1 MTNIWSLVTVSSTQ
15 YLVSMTQ
22 QVHAAACTFIVMTQ
36 QVHAAACM
44 FIVIH
49 SIMEEGCSS
58 VHTEYDESFLS
69 SDSESE
75 PEVEQPSGGPG
86 PSLFLSALKLQPHQT
101 WHESV
106 QLR

>member
-1 MTNIWSLVTVSSTQ
+1 MTSIIWSLVTVSSTQ

-58 VHTEYDESFLS
+58 VHTEYDENFSAQTQSQSLKLS
-69 SDSESE
+69 S
-75 PEVEQPSGGPG
+75 
-86 PSLFLSALKLQPHQT
+86 HQEDQD
-101 WHESV
+101 H
-106 QLR
+106 